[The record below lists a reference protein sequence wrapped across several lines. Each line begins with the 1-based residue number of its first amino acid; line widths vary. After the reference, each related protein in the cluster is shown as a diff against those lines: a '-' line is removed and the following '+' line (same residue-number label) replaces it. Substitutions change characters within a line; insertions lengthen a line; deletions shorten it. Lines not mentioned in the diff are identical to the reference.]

1 MSLSVLL
8 NWLVTV
14 YFIGEVEQK
23 RRAQSFLSGQEP
35 KAGKL
40 VRSEKSPEWIFHSFL
55 RPGEILLVAYWEDQN
70 NCPYSRAFKHVAQ
83 GSLGTALKKKT
94 KIKTTKTQKEKKP
107 KTKTQTTKKTEKN
120 QLFSEKWCSTL
131 TNVTLKGYTPLSS
144 KIKVVRIYLSS
155 TSLRMTYWDRNVL
168 QPQGEMKSQDFGIR
182 ILRRDQWAVR
192 CACY

>member
-70 NCPYSRAFKHVAQ
+70 NCPYSRACKYVAQ
-83 GSLGTALKKKT
+83 GSKVAQQFFIY
-94 KIKTTKTQKEKKP
+94 KI
-107 KTKTQTTKKTEKN
+107 
-120 QLFSEKWCSTL
+120 FIYFISITL
-131 TNVTLKGYTPLSS
+131 DSIT
-144 KIKVVRIYLSS
+144 
-155 TSLRMTYWDRNVL
+155 
-168 QPQGEMKSQDFGIR
+168 
-182 ILRRDQWAVR
+182 
-192 CACY
+192 